1 MREKHAAP
9 VIVFAPTRCVSR
21 VQKSHPVQTVRTI
34 HFVGGEGR
42 AERKSTWLVS
52 CEMKI
57 WN

>member
-42 AERKSTWLVS
+42 AERK
-52 CEMKI
+52 KI
-57 WN
+57 IIIDMESF